1 MKNLPLYKR
10 YAETRACGVYPMC
23 NFGGLE
29 ILDVD
34 ETRGEYGTVIA
45 CFNFGTGRQK
55 IRRYRVQLATSG
67 RAFIRKEGV
76 RYYFDQIM
84 KV

>member
-1 MKNLPLYKR
+1 MKREPLYKR
-10 YAETRACGVYPMC
+10 YAETRAYGVYPMC

-29 ILDVD
+29 ILNVYCDDDMVD
-34 ETRGEYGTVIA
+34 YAVA

-55 IRRYRVQLATSG
+55 IRRHKIQVSESG